1 MILPNCLPDA
11 FHEDA
16 GVVWYKKAISKFD
29 PAWFVVDRNAPRS
42 RPMHSIAPPAFCP
55 SSMPSPVE
63 PGCAIELE
71 VGVLRV
77 VLLDHVRVGREPSR
91 REAYGLR
98 L

>member
-11 FHEDA
+11 FTRMP

-63 PGCAIELE
+63 PGAQLN
-71 VGVLRV
+71 LK
-77 VLLDHVRVGREPSR
+77 S
-91 REAYGLR
+91 AY
-98 L
+98 